1 MVPLFLLIL
10 VTISK
15 SENKKSARSLRFIDC
30 PETIVTKS
38 CLRNVR
44 SVAAKWISP
53 SIKDSICSSSIL
65 SFSVQLIFT
74 AISCTCFCDSISDS
88 WSGCVGSVCFNKVLT
103 KQNKNLIV
111 INMNRF
117 LYVVFKPWCIQAGKL
132 NNVSINQK
140 GKIELG
146 FNLYIMHLSVH

>member
-1 MVPLFLLIL
+1 VDGLRMVPLFLLIL

-30 PETIVTKS
+30 PETMVTKS

-44 SVAAKWISP
+44 SVAAKCISP

-88 WSGCVGSVCFNKVLT
+88 WSGCVGSVCFNSVWI
-103 KQNKNLIV
+103 KQSKNTYRYKYELPTICT
-111 INMNRF
+111 RGF
-117 LYVVFKPWCIQAGKL
+117 QVVHGP
-132 NNVSINQK
+132 
-140 GKIELG
+140 ED
-146 FNLYIMHLSVH
+146 